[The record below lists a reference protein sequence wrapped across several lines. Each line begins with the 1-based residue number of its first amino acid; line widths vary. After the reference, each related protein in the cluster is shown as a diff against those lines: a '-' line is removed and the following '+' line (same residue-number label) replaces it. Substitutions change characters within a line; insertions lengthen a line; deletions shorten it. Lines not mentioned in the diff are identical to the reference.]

1 MSRFEGLQHH
11 EIAEI
16 MNLPVHVQS
25 VKPQSPGA
33 RGLKLNKS
41 KPAKRFFDIVAL
53 NKLKQK

>member
-1 MSRFEGLQHH
+1 MK
-11 EIAEI
+11 IAEI

-41 KPAKRFFDIVAL
+41 KPAKRFIDIVAL